1 MSRLVP
7 QSSKG
12 FPNSAAREAC
22 SRSTNIPGPN
32 MEIRRRLLCDILDA
46 TQGSSLGS
54 STEMAGTKN
63 LEFTCTCA
71 VATITS

>member
-12 FPNSAAREAC
+12 FPAAREAC
-22 SRSTNIPGPN
+22 SRSTNIPAR
-32 MEIRRRLLCDILDA
+32 IWRAADA
-46 TQGSSLGS
+46 CCAIFSMRPQGSSI
-54 STEMAGTKN
+54 EMAGTKN

>member
-12 FPNSAAREAC
+12 FPAAREAC

-32 MEIRRRLLCDILDA
+32 TEIRRRLLCDILDA
-46 TQGSSLGS
+46 TQGSSIGQL
-54 STEMAGTKN
+54 N
-63 LEFTCTCA
+63 
-71 VATITS
+71 

>member
-32 MEIRRRLLCDILDA
+32 TEIRRRLLCDILDA
-46 TQGSSLGS
+46 TQGSSIGQL
-54 STEMAGTKN
+54 N
-63 LEFTCTCA
+63 
-71 VATITS
+71 